1 MCHVALNYDNDIITR
16 NFIEKTYSL
25 PDGNIITLKDEQIR
39 PAEVLFHPSF
49 IGSESLG
56 IHEKLFK
63 TIMNCTIDTR
73 KEFYKN
79 IVLSSGTTMMKGFN
93 ERLSKELTLIVPE
106 SIKIKVT
113 ARSERKNAVW
123 IGGSILASLTCYKQ
137 IWITKKDYLETGKN
151 IIHKK
156 C

>member
-1 MCHVALNYDNDIITR
+1 
-16 NFIEKTYSL
+16 
-25 PDGNIITLKDEQIR
+25 
-39 PAEVLFHPSF
+39 VLFHPDL

-56 IHEKLFK
+56 IHEKIFK
-63 TIMNCTIDTR
+63 TIMNCAIDTR

-93 ERLSKELTLIVPE
+93 KRLNKELISMVPE
-106 SIKIKVT
+106 SIKIKT
-113 ARSERKNAVW
+113 IEKSERMNSVW

-137 IWITKKDYLETGKN
+137 LWITKEDYIENGKN
-151 IIHKK
+151 IIHNK